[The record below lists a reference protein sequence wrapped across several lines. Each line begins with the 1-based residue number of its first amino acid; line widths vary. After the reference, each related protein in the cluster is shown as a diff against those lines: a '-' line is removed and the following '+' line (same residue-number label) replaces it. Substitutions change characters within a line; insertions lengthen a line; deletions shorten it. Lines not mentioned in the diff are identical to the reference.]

1 MLIIKID
8 NDDVP
13 FFTASAAVAAAAQFL
28 LVIWFILLFGLDP

>member
-13 FFTASAAVAAAAQFL
+13 FFTASAAAAAQFL